1 MSINKKYVMAGV
13 LATALVAPL
22 TDATNSYADD
32 TRTITGRVNF
42 RTGPGKSYSSMG
54 KIEKGKWV
62 NEWIVIF
69 LYFIKTNFIFYI
81 LRIIIYH
88 LPVNVN

>member
-1 MSINKKYVMAGV
+1 MAGV

-54 KIEKGKWV
+54 K
-62 NEWIVIF
+62 
-69 LYFIKTNFIFYI
+69 
-81 LRIIIYH
+81 
-88 LPVNVN
+88 